1 MAKEK
6 INAHSERSEESHLK
20 KIEDSS
26 SQATQND
33 NAKLP
38 TPPQI
43 AGSFTFNGKGWAPS
57 DEATKKRVDQLT
69 DADKAAHNISVK

>member
-1 MAKEK
+1 MADKEKQDVIPSEAKE
-6 INAHSERSEESHLK
+6 NK
-20 KIEDSS
+20 KEV
-26 SQATQND
+26 
-33 NAKLP
+33 KLP

-43 AGSFTFNGKGWAPS
+43 AGSFTFDGKGWKPN